1 VNFSGKA
8 VDAQGKTI
16 SGIAGVTFA
25 IYQQTTEQ
33 MKEKQAQQIQP
44 AALPHGSPK

>member
-33 MKEKQAQQIQP
+33 MKEKQVRLVE
-44 AALPHGSPK
+44 AAASRGSTK